1 MYPQAERHSMFRKTT
16 MRRAIIE
23 GLLIFLAA
31 QGLALAPIS
40 IWPPAI
46 YPGILILR
54 TALFILPP
62 VWATMRVVS
71 TRREKMSRRFWRLG
85 PTMAVFAALLS
96 LLIELFIGETLVPWG
111 GLDTAPDIMRL
122 GLFGGHATL
131 TFGTFALGALQ
142 NFGVLL
148 VYYTI
153 AVVCTRLAN
162 GGFLRFTM
170 PAGNGRV
177 TL

>member
-1 MYPQAERHSMFRKTT
+1 MFRKTT

-23 GLLIFLAA
+23 GLIIALIA
-31 QGLALAPIS
+31 QGLALIPIS
-40 IWPPAI
+40 FWPPAI
-46 YPGILILR
+46 YPVVLILR
-54 TALFILPP
+54 TLLFLTPP
-62 VWATMRVVS
+62 VWAAMRVVS

-85 PTMAVFAALLS
+85 PGLAALVWALG

-111 GLDTAPDIMRL
+111 GLSTAPDIARL
-122 GLFGGHATL
+122 GVGAPATL
-131 TFGTFALGALQ
+131 AFGAFALAALE
-142 NFGVLL
+142 NLGVLL

-153 AVVCTRLAN
+153 AVVCARLAN
-162 GGFLRFTM
+162 GGFMRFTM

>member
-1 MYPQAERHSMFRKTT
+1 MFRKTT
-16 MRRAIIE
+16 MRRAIVE
-23 GLLIFLAA
+23 GLLIYLAA
-31 QGLALAPIS
+31 QGLALVPIS
-40 IWPPAI
+40 FWAPAI

-62 VWATMRVVS
+62 VWAAMRVVS
-71 TRREKMSRRFWRLG
+71 TRREKMSRRFWQLG
-85 PTMAVFAALLS
+85 PTMAICAALLS
-96 LLIELFIGETLVPWG
+96 LLIALFVGETMEPWG
-111 GLDTAPDIMRL
+111 GLNTAPDIMRL
-122 GLFGGHATL
+122 GLGGHASL
-131 TFGTFALGALQ
+131 AFGPFALGALQ
-142 NFGVLL
+142 NLGVLL

-162 GGFLRFTM
+162 GGFMRFTM

>member
-1 MYPQAERHSMFRKTT
+1 MFRKTT
-16 MRRAIIE
+16 MRRAIVE
-23 GLLIFLAA
+23 GLLIYLVA
-31 QGLALAPIS
+31 QGLALVPIS
-40 IWPPAI
+40 LWPATVI
-46 YPGILILR
+46 YPGVLILR

-62 VWATMRVVS
+62 VWAATRVVS

-85 PTMAVFAALLS
+85 PTMAVCATMLS
-96 LLIELFIGETLVPWG
+96 LLIALFIGETLEPWG
-111 GLDTAPDIMRL
+111 GLTTAPDLTRL
-122 GLFGGHATL
+122 GLIGGHASL
-131 TFGTFALGALQ
+131 AFGAFALSALQ
-142 NFGVLL
+142 NLGVLL

-162 GGFLRFTM
+162 GGFMRFTM

>member
-1 MYPQAERHSMFRKTT
+1 MFRKTT
-16 MRRAIIE
+16 MRRAIGE
-23 GLLIFLAA
+23 GLLIYLAA
-31 QGLALAPIS
+31 LGLALVPIGF
-40 IWPPAI
+40 WPPVVF
-46 YPGILILR
+46 PVVLILR

-62 VWATMRVVS
+62 VWAAARVVS

-85 PTMAVFAALLS
+85 PTMAALAALLGA
-96 LLIELFIGETLVPWG
+96 LVALFIGETLDPFGVQHS
-111 GLDTAPDIMRL
+111 APDIARL
-122 GLFGGHATL
+122 GLLGGHATL
-131 TFGTFALGALQ
+131 GFGAFALGVAQ
-142 NFGVLL
+142 NLGILL

-162 GGFLRFTM
+162 GGFMRFTM

>member
-1 MYPQAERHSMFRKTT
+1 MFRKTT

-23 GLLIFLAA
+23 GLLIYLAA
-31 QGLALAPIS
+31 QGLALVPIS
-40 IWPPAI
+40 FWAPAI
-46 YPGILILR
+46 YPGVLILR

-62 VWATMRVVS
+62 VWAAMRVVS

-85 PTMAVFAALLS
+85 PTMATLAWSLS
-96 LLIELFIGETLVPWG
+96 LLIALFVGETLEPWG
-111 GLDTAPDIMRL
+111 GLNTAPDIERL
-122 GLFGGHATL
+122 GLGGHASL
-131 TFGTFALGALQ
+131 AFGAFATSALGNL
-142 NFGVLL
+142 GVLL

-153 AVVCTRLAN
+153 AVVLTRLAN

>member
-1 MYPQAERHSMFRKTT
+1 MFRKTT

-23 GLLIFLAA
+23 GLLIYFAA
-31 QGLALAPIS
+31 QGLALVPIS
-40 IWPPAI
+40 FWSPAI

-54 TALFILPP
+54 TLLFVLPP
-62 VWATMRVVS
+62 VWAAMRVVS
-71 TRREKMSRRFWRLG
+71 TKREKMSRRFWRLG
-85 PTMAVFAALLS
+85 PTMAVLAWTIS
-96 LLIELFIGETLVPWG
+96 LLIALFVGETLEPWG
-111 GLDTAPDIMRL
+111 GLSSAPDIVRL
-122 GLFGGHATL
+122 GLGGHATL
-131 TFGTFALGALQ
+131 GVGEFVVSALGNL
-142 NFGVLL
+142 GVLL

-153 AVVCTRLAN
+153 AVVLTRLAN

>member
-1 MYPQAERHSMFRKTT
+1 MFRKTT

-23 GLLIFLAA
+23 GLIIFLAA

-40 IWPPAI
+40 FWAPAI
-46 YPGILILR
+46 YPVILILR
-54 TALFILPP
+54 TLLFLTPP
-62 VWATMRVVS
+62 VWAAMRVVS

-85 PTMAVFAALLS
+85 PTMAALAWTLG

-111 GLDTAPDIMRL
+111 GLATTPDIARL
-122 GLFGGHATL
+122 GVVGGHATL
-131 TFGTFALGALQ
+131 AFGAFATGALGNL
-142 NFGVLL
+142 GVLL

>member
-1 MYPQAERHSMFRKTT
+1 MFRKTT

-23 GLLIFLAA
+23 GLFIYLAA
-31 QGLALAPIS
+31 QGLALIPIS
-40 IWPPAI
+40 FWSPAI
-46 YPGILILR
+46 YPAVLILR

-85 PTMAVFAALLS
+85 PMMAAFAWVLS
-96 LLIELFIGETLVPWG
+96 LLIALFIGETLEPWG
-111 GLDTAPDIMRL
+111 GLSNAPDILRL
-122 GLFGGHATL
+122 GLGGHATL
-131 TFGTFALGALQ
+131 PFGAFATSALGNL
-142 NFGVLL
+142 GVLL

-153 AVVCTRLAN
+153 AVVLTRLAN